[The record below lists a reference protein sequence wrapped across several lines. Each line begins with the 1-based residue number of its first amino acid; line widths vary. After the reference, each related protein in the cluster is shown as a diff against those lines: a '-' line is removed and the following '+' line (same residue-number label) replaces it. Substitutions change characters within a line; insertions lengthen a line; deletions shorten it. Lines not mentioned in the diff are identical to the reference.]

1 MELINH
7 CAKIYEYLNMKNDK
21 TWEEKESL
29 ALLLKLITGKEEGE
43 NTSEMA

>member
-1 MELINH
+1 
-7 CAKIYEYLNMKNDK
+7 MKNDK